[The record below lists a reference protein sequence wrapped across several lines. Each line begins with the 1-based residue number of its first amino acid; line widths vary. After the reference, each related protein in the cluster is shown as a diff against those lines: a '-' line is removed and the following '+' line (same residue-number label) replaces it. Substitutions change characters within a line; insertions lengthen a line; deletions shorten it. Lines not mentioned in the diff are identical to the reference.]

1 MMLILELDYKGL
13 LGKCEY
19 PFKLDPVIFLSF
31 VKSYRINHM
40 KTTLSE
46 TSLNILINTVQKNC
60 HRADARHAGDYT
72 LCVYLL
78 KMREMYR
85 WEQKISFN
93 EVLTVEDVGDWL
105 TNREDVWD
113 TLEGLDYCSLEIEG
127 QIYDAF
133 DNDKINA
140 ILNPKGL
147 LYSAGLGIRCRPHFF
162 IADLVEHYQRDKTD
176 IFISGHEY
184 ARDMAAP
191 PAMMQNGLVFIRN
204 ESLRRML
211 WEKVEEWRM
220 SPVDSPLGR
229 AVAAYDFADDV
240 EMALDKMA
248 AVESALIIEH
258 ELGEVLAG
266 EILGGQWNEMLNALS
281 PSVAEIM
288 LRAIRDNLADSLTT
302 LDKLLEK
309 NTVASIHFYFGS
321 LTAMRKKLSPQLIAC
336 YEKWHESGDLNAI
349 AQHIKTSSQH
359 WERLGKACLQLF
371 SEQNKDA
378 ADSIEK
384 LVEKNIL

>member
-1 MMLILELDYKGL
+1 
-13 LGKCEY
+13 
-19 PFKLDPVIFLSF
+19 
-31 VKSYRINHM
+31 M
-40 KTTLSE
+40 KTNLSA
-46 TSLNILINTVQKNC
+46 TSFNALINTVQKNC
-60 HRADARHAGDYT
+60 HIADARHAGDYT

-93 EVLTVEDVGDWL
+93 EVLTVDDVGDWL
-105 TNREDVWD
+105 TNREDIWD
-113 TLEGLDYCSLEIEG
+113 NLEALDYFPLAIEG

-133 DNDKINA
+133 DNEKINA
-140 ILNPKGL
+140 VLNPKGL
-147 LYSAGLGIRCRPHFF
+147 IYRAGLGIRCRPHFF
-162 IADLVEHYQRDKTD
+162 IADLVEYYQRDNTD
-176 IFISGHEY
+176 IFISGREY

-191 PAMMQNGLVFIRN
+191 PAMMQNGLVFVRN

-229 AVAAYDFADDV
+229 AVAAYDFEGDI
-240 EMALDKMA
+240 ETALDQMA

-266 EILGGQWNEMLNALS
+266 EIFGGQWNEVLNALS
-281 PSVAEIM
+281 PSAAEIM

-321 LTAMRKKLSPQLIAC
+321 LTAMRKKLSPQLITS
-336 YEKWHESGDLNAI
+336 YEQWHESGDLEAI

-371 SEQNKDA
+371 VEQGEDA
-378 ADSIEK
+378 ANSIEK